1 MKNKKPKK
9 IDNFKTNII
18 HIHST
23 YVRIAIAIAHTY
35 INHLA
40 VSAWSAC
47 VVSSRWWCIF
57 SLPTPHIQPLSSSHH
72 TDSFATINATNHIN
86 HNNNHNKSSPSLD
99 SCIEFS
105 KKSSSKGPSSLG
117 SACDSIGFDSMSYQT
132 KSRGSLSTRS
142 SSSGDLG
149 PPEYDLGPHR
159 ELPVD
164 VPDNFVE
171 MAKAPPRYPPP
182 KLHMVKEIVKSKESL
197 SSNGSLEKEL
207 IQSQLP
213 SPKPPNRH
221 NEV

>member
-1 MKNKKPKK
+1 MYHFLLY
-9 IDNFKTNII
+9 IV
-18 HIHST
+18 S
-23 YVRIAIAIAHTY
+23 RSAI
-35 INHLA
+35 
-40 VSAWSAC
+40 
-47 VVSSRWWCIF
+47 
-57 SLPTPHIQPLSSSHH
+57 PQPLSSHH

-99 SCIEFS
+99 SCIEFG

-197 SSNGSLEKEL
+197 SSNGSIEKES
-207 IQSQLP
+207 IQTQLP
-213 SPKPPNRH
+213 SPKTPNRY
-221 NEV
+221 NEVYLFSFVFFFVCFSVYSFCFAFCCLFELLC